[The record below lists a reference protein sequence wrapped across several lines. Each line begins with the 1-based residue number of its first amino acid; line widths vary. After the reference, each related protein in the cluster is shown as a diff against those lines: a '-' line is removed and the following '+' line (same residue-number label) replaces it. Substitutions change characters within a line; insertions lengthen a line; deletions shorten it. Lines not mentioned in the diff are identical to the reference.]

1 MLDVQTSD
9 KTKLLQDM
17 CNQGTGEMAL
27 DPQVTSTELLKRGE
41 LGSTG
46 VGLRTGDKHARIPG
60 LNKFGVLARVRKPVD
75 FAAIDGQ
82 PVDLGFL
89 SGSLGGEQ
97 LNALATVARQLRKRS
112 FPKSSW
118 EED

>member
-27 DPQVTSTELLKRGE
+27 DPQVTSTELLKREE

-46 VGLRTGDKHARIPG
+46 VGSG
-60 LNKFGVLARVRKPVD
+60 LAISMLEFPASINSASWLA
-75 FAAIDGQ
+75 
-82 PVDLGFL
+82 
-89 SGSLGGEQ
+89 
-97 LNALATVARQLRKRS
+97 
-112 FPKSSW
+112 
-118 EED
+118 